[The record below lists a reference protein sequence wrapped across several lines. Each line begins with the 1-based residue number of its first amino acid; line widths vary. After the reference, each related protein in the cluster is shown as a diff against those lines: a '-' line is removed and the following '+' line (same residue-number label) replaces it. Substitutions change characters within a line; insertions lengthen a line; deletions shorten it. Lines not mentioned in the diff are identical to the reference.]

1 MGTSWKHLM
10 CVAMALLLGGAAM
23 LAGAQQPASAPAAN
37 APVNPAVQPAQ
48 PFSNIVSEN
57 VFDVQKRDLAKE
69 AQDQTARRT
78 TQPGNNAPVWRE
90 VNSDQAHYASIP
102 GLEAGVLIQR
112 TGQKWRLF
120 RNGVIT
126 VWGGWLVVLVPL
138 AILAVFLW
146 KGQIR
151 LKEAPTG
158 RKIERFTPTERYV
171 HWTMAISFVTLG
183 VSGIA
188 MLWGKHFLLPILGHQ
203 LFGWL
208 TYVLKN
214 LHNLIGPLFT
224 VSIIVAFVM
233 WVRDNLPRRGDVQW
247 LLSLGGMFAGE
258 HSAEGPSHRFNA
270 GEKLWFWGGL
280 VVFGLIL
287 SASGWML
294 DRIVPGVDYYRSTMQ
309 LAEVIHAIAAV
320 GMICMSLGHI
330 YIGTIGM
337 EGAYRAMREG
347 YVDEAWAKEHH
358 GLWYDELKARKIPP
372 QRSQPPAPPAPSEQP
387 AKS

>member
-1 MGTSWKHLM
+1 MGTSWKHL
-10 CVAMALLLGGAAM
+10 VMAVVLGSASA
-23 LAGAQQPASAPAAN
+23 LASAQQPASAPAAN
-37 APVNPAVQPAQ
+37 TAPVNPAVQPAQ

-57 VFDVQKRDLAKE
+57 VFDLQKRDLAKE
-69 AQDQTARRT
+69 AHDQAGRRT
-78 TQPGNNAPVWRE
+78 AQPGNNAPVWRE

-126 VWGGWLVVLVPL
+126 VWGGWLMVLVPSV
-138 AILAVFLW
+138 ILGFFLW
-146 KGQIR
+146 RGMIP

-183 VSGIA
+183 VSGIV

-208 TYVLKN
+208 TYLLKN
-214 LHNLIGPLFT
+214 LHNLVGPLFT

-233 WVRDNLPRRGDVQW
+233 WVRDNLPRQGDLKW

-258 HSAEGPSHRFNA
+258 HGGEVPSHRFNA

-287 SASGWML
+287 SASGWTL

-320 GMICMSLGHI
+320 GMMCMSLGHI
-330 YIGTIGM
+330 YMGTIGM
-337 EGAYRAMREG
+337 EGAYRAMRDG

-358 GLWYDELKARKIPP
+358 ELWYDDVKAGKIPA
-372 QRSQPPAPPAPSEQP
+372 QRSQPPVPPSPTEQP

>member
-1 MGTSWKHLM
+1 MGTSWKHLT
-10 CVAMALLLGGAAM
+10 CVAMALLLGGAAL
-23 LAGAQQPASAPAAN
+23 LASAQQPASAPATN
-37 APVNPAVQPAQ
+37 AQPVNPAVQPTQ

-138 AILAVFLW
+138 VILGFFLW
-146 KGQIR
+146 KGAIP
-151 LKEAPTG
+151 LKETPTG

-171 HWTMAISFVTLG
+171 HWTMAVSFVTLG
-183 VSGIA
+183 ASGIV
-188 MLWGKHFLLPILGHQ
+188 MLWGKHFLLPIMGHQ

-214 LHNLIGPLFT
+214 LHNLVGPLFT

-233 WVRDNLPRRGDVQW
+233 WVRDNLPRGIDLQW
-247 LLSLGGMFAGE
+247 LLKGGGLFGDGHAP
-258 HSAEGPSHRFNA
+258 PSHRFNA

-280 VVFGLIL
+280 VLFGLVL
-287 SASGWML
+287 SASGWVL

-309 LAEVIHAIAAV
+309 LAEIIHAIAAV

-330 YIGTIGM
+330 YMGTIGM

-358 GLWYDELKARKIPP
+358 ELWYDDIKAGKIPA

-387 AKS
+387 AES

>member
-1 MGTSWKHLM
+1 MGTSWKH
-10 CVAMALLLGGAAM
+10 CVMALLLGSASV
-23 LAGAQQPASAPAAN
+23 LAGAQQSASAPATN
-37 APVNPAVQPAQ
+37 AQPVNPAVQPAQ

-69 AQDQTARRT
+69 AQDQKARRAE
-78 TQPGNNAPVWRE
+78 QPGNNAPVWRE

-138 AILAVFLW
+138 VILGFFLW
-146 KGQIR
+146 KGAIP
-151 LKEAPTG
+151 LKETPTG

-183 VSGIA
+183 ASGIV
-188 MLWGKHFLLPILGHQ
+188 MLWGKHFLLPVMGHQ

-233 WVRDNLPRRGDVQW
+233 WVRDNLPRGIDLQW
-247 LLSLGGMFAGE
+247 LLKAGGMFGGGHE
-258 HSAEGPSHRFNA
+258 PPSHRFNA

-280 VVFGLIL
+280 VLFGLIL
-287 SASGWML
+287 SASGWVL

-309 LAEVIHAIAAV
+309 LAEIIHAIAAV

-330 YIGTIGM
+330 YMGTIGM
-337 EGAYRAMREG
+337 EGAYRAMRDG

-358 GLWYDELKARKIPP
+358 ELWYDDIKAGKILA

>member
-1 MGTSWKHLM
+1 MSPSWKHL
-10 CVAMALLLGGAAM
+10 VAAVLLGGAAM
-23 LAGAQQPASAPAAN
+23 LAGAQQPASAPGGN
-37 APVNPAVQPAQ
+37 TPVNPAVQPAQ

-57 VFDVQKRDLAKE
+57 VFDVRKRDLAKE
-69 AQDQTARRT
+69 AQDQKARRVE
-78 TQPGNNAPVWRE
+78 QPGNNAPVWRE

-138 AILAVFLW
+138 AILGFFMW
-146 KGQIR
+146 KGPIR
-151 LKEAPTG
+151 LKETPTG
-158 RKIERFTPTERYV
+158 RQIERFTPTERYV

-183 VSGIA
+183 VSGII
-188 MLWGKHFLLPILGHQ
+188 MLWGKHFLLPVMGHQ

-214 LHNLIGPLFT
+214 LHNLVGPLFT

-233 WVRDNLPRRGDVQW
+233 WVRDNLPRAIDLQW
-247 LLSLGGMFAGE
+247 LLKAGGLFGGAHE
-258 HSAEGPSHRFNA
+258 PPSHRFNA

-280 VVFGLIL
+280 VLFGLIL
-287 SASGWML
+287 SASGWVL

-309 LAEVIHAIAAV
+309 LAEIVHAIAAV

-330 YIGTIGM
+330 YMGTIGM

-358 GLWYDELKARKIPP
+358 ELWYDDIKAGKIPA
-372 QRSQPPAPPAPSEQP
+372 QRSQPPAPPAPSGQQA
-387 AKS
+387 AKP

>member
-1 MGTSWKHLM
+1 MGTSWKHW
-10 CVAMALLLGGAAM
+10 AMAVLLGGMAAI
-23 LAGAQQPASAPAAN
+23 AGAQQPASAPAGA

-48 PFSNIVSEN
+48 PFSNVVSEN
-57 VFDVQKRDLAKE
+57 VFNLTKRDLAKE
-69 AQDQTARRT
+69 AQDQKARRVD
-78 TQPGNNAPVWRE
+78 QPGNNAPVWRE

-126 VWGGWLVVLVPL
+126 VWGGWLIVLVPL
-138 AILAVFLW
+138 AILGFFLW

-183 VSGIA
+183 VSGIV

-233 WVRDNLPRRGDVQW
+233 WVRDNLPRGIDLQW
-247 LLSLGGMFAGE
+247 VLKAGGLFGGGHE
-258 HSAEGPSHRFNA
+258 PPSHRFNA

-280 VVFGLIL
+280 VLFGLIL
-287 SASGWML
+287 SASGWVL

-309 LAEVIHAIAAV
+309 LAEIIHAIAAV
-320 GMICMSLGHI
+320 GMICLSLGHI
-330 YIGTIGM
+330 YMGTIGM
-337 EGAYRAMREG
+337 EGAYRAMRDG

-358 GLWYDELKARKIPP
+358 ELWYDDIKAGKIPA

-387 AKS
+387 AKP

>member
-1 MGTSWKHLM
+1 MSASWKH
-10 CVAMALLLGGAAM
+10 VVMAALLGGAAM
-23 LAGAQQPASAPAAN
+23 LASAQQPASAPATKAQ
-37 APVNPAVQPAQ
+37 PVNPAVQPAQ

-69 AQDQTARRT
+69 AQDQTTRRT

-138 AILAVFLW
+138 AILGFFLW
-146 KGQIR
+146 KGPIR

-188 MLWGKHFLLPILGHQ
+188 MLWGKHFLLPLMGHQ

-214 LHNLIGPLFT
+214 LHNLVGPLFT

-233 WVRDNLPRRGDVQW
+233 WVRDNLPRAIDLQW
-247 LLSLGGMFAGE
+247 LLKGGGLFGGAHE
-258 HSAEGPSHRFNA
+258 PPSHRFNA

-280 VVFGLIL
+280 VLFGLIL
-287 SASGWML
+287 SASGWVL

-309 LAEVIHAIAAV
+309 LAEIVHAIAAV

-330 YIGTIGM
+330 YMGTIGM

-358 GLWYDELKARKIPP
+358 ELWYDDIQAGKIPA
-372 QRSQPPAPPAPSEQP
+372 QRSQPPAPRAPSEQP
-387 AKS
+387 AKP

>member
-1 MGTSWKHLM
+1 MGTSWKHL
-10 CVAMALLLGGAAM
+10 VMAVLLGGAAA
-23 LAGAQQPASAPAAN
+23 LASAQQPASAPAADA

-57 VFDVQKRDLAKE
+57 VFDLQKRDLSKE
-69 AQDQTARRT
+69 AHDQAARRA

-126 VWGGWLVVLVPL
+126 VWGGWLMVLVPL
-138 AILAVFLW
+138 LILGFFLW
-146 KGQIR
+146 RGTIP

-183 VSGIA
+183 VSGIV

-208 TYVLKN
+208 TYILKN
-214 LHNLIGPLFT
+214 LHNLVGPLFT

-233 WVRDNLPRRGDVQW
+233 WVRDNLPRSGDMNW
-247 LLSLGGMFAGE
+247 LLRLGGLFSGE
-258 HSAEGPSHRFNA
+258 HGAEVPSHRFNA

-287 SASGWML
+287 SASGWTL

-309 LAEVIHAIAAV
+309 LAEIIHAIAAV

-330 YIGTIGM
+330 YMGTIGM
-337 EGAYRAMREG
+337 EGAYRAMRDG

-358 GLWYDELKARKIPP
+358 ELWYDDIKAGKIPA
-372 QRSQPPAPPAPSEQP
+372 QRSQPPAPPSPSEQP
-387 AKS
+387 AKP

>member
-1 MGTSWKHLM
+1 MGTSWKHWI
-10 CVAMALLLGGAAM
+10 MALLLGSAAA
-23 LAGAQQPASAPAAN
+23 LAGAQQPASAPAASM
-37 APVNPAVQPAQ
+37 PVNPAVQSAQ
-48 PFSNIVSEN
+48 PLSNIVSEN
-57 VFDVQKRDLAKE
+57 VFDLKKRDLAKE
-69 AQDQTARRT
+69 AKDQAARRT

-138 AILAVFLW
+138 LILGVFLW
-146 KGQIR
+146 RGPIR

-158 RKIERFTPTERYV
+158 RVIERFTPTERYV

-183 VSGIA
+183 VSGII
-188 MLWGKHFLLPILGHQ
+188 MLWGKHFLLPVMGHQ

-214 LHNLIGPLFT
+214 LHNLLGPLFT
-224 VSIIVAFVM
+224 VSIIVAFVI
-233 WVRDNLPRRGDVQW
+233 WVRDNLPRSGDLKW
-247 LLSLGGMFAGE
+247 LLTLGGMFSSE
-258 HSAEGPSHRFNA
+258 HGAEVPSHRFNA
-270 GEKLWFWGGL
+270 GEKIWFWVGMVMLGL
-280 VVFGLIL
+280 VL
-287 SASGWML
+287 SVSGWML

-309 LAEVIHAIAAV
+309 LGEIIHAIAAV
-320 GMICMSLGHI
+320 GIICLSLVHI
-330 YIGTIGM
+330 YVGTIGM

-347 YVDEAWAKEHH
+347 YVDETWAKEHH
-358 GLWYDELKARKIPP
+358 ELWYDDVKAGKIPA
-372 QRSQPPAPPAPSEQP
+372 QRSQPPAARPSEQP
-387 AKS
+387 AKL

>member
-1 MGTSWKHLM
+1 MGTSWKHL
-10 CVAMALLLGGAAM
+10 VMAVLLGGAAA
-23 LAGAQQPASAPAAN
+23 LASAQQPASAPVANN

-57 VFDVQKRDLAKE
+57 VFDLQKRDLAKE
-69 AQDQTARRT
+69 AHDQTGRRT

-138 AILAVFLW
+138 LVLGFFLW
-146 KGQIR
+146 RGTIP

-183 VSGIA
+183 VSGIV

-214 LHNLIGPLFT
+214 LHNLVGPLFT

-233 WVRDNLPRRGDVQW
+233 WVRDNLPRSGDLKW

-258 HSAEGPSHRFNA
+258 HGAEVPSHRFNA

-287 SASGWML
+287 SASGWTL

-330 YIGTIGM
+330 YMGTIGM
-337 EGAYRAMREG
+337 EGAYRAMRDG

-358 GLWYDELKARKIPP
+358 ELWYDDVKAGKIPA

>member
-1 MGTSWKHLM
+1 MGTSWKHLT

-23 LAGAQQPASAPAAN
+23 LASAQQPASAPATN
-37 APVNPAVQPAQ
+37 AQPVNPAVQPTQ

-78 TQPGNNAPVWRE
+78 AQPGNNAPVWRE

-138 AILAVFLW
+138 VILGFFLW
-146 KGQIR
+146 KGAIP
-151 LKEAPTG
+151 LKETPTG

-183 VSGIA
+183 VSGIV
-188 MLWGKHFLLPILGHQ
+188 MLWGKHFLLPIMGHQ

-233 WVRDNLPRRGDVQW
+233 WVRDNLPRGIDLQW
-247 LLSLGGMFAGE
+247 LLKGGDLFGGGHAP
-258 HSAEGPSHRFNA
+258 PSHRFNA

-280 VVFGLIL
+280 VLFGLVL
-287 SASGWML
+287 SASGWVL

-309 LAEVIHAIAAV
+309 LAEIIHAIAAV

-330 YIGTIGM
+330 YMGTIGM
-337 EGAYRAMREG
+337 EGAYRAMRDG

-358 GLWYDELKARKIPP
+358 ELWYDDIKAGKIPA
-372 QRSQPPAPPAPSEQP
+372 QRSQPPAPPAPSGQP
-387 AKS
+387 AES

>member
-1 MGTSWKHLM
+1 
-10 CVAMALLLGGAAM
+10 MALLLGGAAA
-23 LAGAQQPASAPAAN
+23 LACAQQPASAPAAN
-37 APVNPAVQPAQ
+37 APINPAVQPAQ
-48 PFSNIVSEN
+48 PLSNIVSEN
-57 VFDVQKRDLAKE
+57 VFDVKPRDLAKE
-69 AQDQTARRT
+69 AQDQAARRT

-90 VNSDQAHYASIP
+90 VNSDQANYASLP

-146 KGQIR
+146 KGTIR
-151 LKEAPTG
+151 LKETPTG

-188 MLWGKHFLLPILGHQ
+188 MLWGKHFLLPLMGHQ

-214 LHNLIGPLFT
+214 LHNLVGPLFT
-224 VSIIVAFVM
+224 VSIIVAFVL
-233 WVRDNLPRRGDVQW
+233 WVSDNLPRRGDVQW
-247 LLSLGGMFAGE
+247 LLTLGGMLAGE
-258 HSAEGPSHRFNA
+258 HSAEVPSHRFNA

-280 VVFGLIL
+280 VMFGLIL
-287 SASGWML
+287 SASGWVL

-320 GMICMSLGHI
+320 GMICLSLGHI
-330 YIGTIGM
+330 YMGTIGM

-358 GLWYDELKARKIPP
+358 ELWYDDIKAGKIPA

-387 AKS
+387 AKT

>member
-1 MGTSWKHLM
+1 MT
-10 CVAMALLLGGAAM
+10 LLLGGAAM
-23 LAGAQQPASAPAAN
+23 LASAQQPASAPAAAN

-57 VFDVQKRDLAKE
+57 VFDVHKRDLAKE
-69 AQDQTARRT
+69 AQDQAARRT

-138 AILAVFLW
+138 VILGFFLW
-146 KGQIR
+146 KGAIR
-151 LKEAPTG
+151 LKEKPTG

-183 VSGIA
+183 VSGIV

-233 WVRDNLPRRGDVQW
+233 WVRDNLPRGIDLQW
-247 LLSLGGMFAGE
+247 ILKAGGLFGGGHE
-258 HSAEGPSHRFNA
+258 PPSHRFNA

-280 VVFGLIL
+280 VLFGLIL

-309 LAEVIHAIAAV
+309 LAEIIHAIAAV

-330 YIGTIGM
+330 YMGTIGM
-337 EGAYRAMREG
+337 EGAYRAMRDG

-358 GLWYDELKARKIPP
+358 ELWYDDIKAGKIPA
-372 QRSQPPAPPAPSEQP
+372 QRSQPPAPSAPSEQP
-387 AKS
+387 AKP

>member
-1 MGTSWKHLM
+1 MISSWKHL
-10 CVAMALLLGGAAM
+10 AIASLLGGAAV
-23 LAGAQQPASAPAAN
+23 LASAQQPASAPAA

-57 VFDVQKRDLAKE
+57 VFNVPRRDLTKE
-69 AQDQTARRT
+69 AQDEASRRT
-78 TQPGNNAPVWRE
+78 TQPGNSAPFWRE
-90 VNSDQAHYASIP
+90 VNSGQANYASLP
-102 GLEAGVLIQR
+102 GLETGVLIQR

-138 AILAVFLW
+138 AILAFFLW
-146 KGQIR
+146 RGQIR
-151 LKEAPTG
+151 LKEPPTG
-158 RKIERFTPTERYV
+158 RRIERFTPTERYV

-183 VSGIA
+183 VSGIV
-188 MLWGKHFLLPILGHQ
+188 MLWGKHFLLPLMGHQ

-214 LHNLIGPLFT
+214 LHNLAGPLFT
-224 VSIIVAFVM
+224 ACIIVAFAM
-233 WVRDNLPRRGDVQW
+233 WVRDNLPRGGDLRW
-247 LLSLGGMFAGE
+247 LLRLGGMFGG
-258 HSAEGPSHRFNA
+258 HSAEVPSHRFNA

-287 SASGWML
+287 SASGWVL

-309 LAEVIHAIAAV
+309 LAEVVHAIAAV

-337 EGAYRAMREG
+337 EGAYRAMRDG

-358 GLWYDELKARKIPP
+358 ALWYDDIKAGKIPA
-372 QRSQPPAPPAPSEQP
+372 QRSKPPAPPEPREQP
-387 AKS
+387 AEG

>member
-1 MGTSWKHLM
+1 MGTSWKHW
-10 CVAMALLLGGAAM
+10 AMAVLLGGMAA
-23 LAGAQQPASAPAAN
+23 LACAQQPASAPAGA

-48 PFSNIVSEN
+48 PFSNVVSEN
-57 VFDVQKRDLAKE
+57 VFNLPKRDLAKE
-69 AQDQTARRT
+69 AQDQKARRVD
-78 TQPGNNAPVWRE
+78 QPGNNAPVWRE
-90 VNSDQAHYASIP
+90 VNSEQAHYASIP

-138 AILAVFLW
+138 AILGFFLW
-146 KGQIR
+146 RGQIR

-158 RKIERFTPTERYV
+158 RQIERFTPTERYV

-183 VSGIA
+183 VSGIV

-233 WVRDNLPRRGDVQW
+233 WVRDNLPRGIDLQW
-247 LLSLGGMFAGE
+247 VLKAGGLFGGGHE
-258 HSAEGPSHRFNA
+258 PPSHRFNA

-280 VVFGLIL
+280 VLFGLIL

-309 LAEVIHAIAAV
+309 LAEIIHAIAAV

-330 YIGTIGM
+330 YMGTIGM

-358 GLWYDELKARKIPP
+358 ELWYDDIKVGKIPA

>member
-1 MGTSWKHLM
+1 MNSSWKHLVM
-10 CVAMALLLGGAAM
+10 AALLGSVAAW
-23 LAGAQQPASAPAAN
+23 AGAQQPASAPATN
-37 APVNPAVQPAQ
+37 AQPVNPAVQPAQ

-69 AQDQTARRT
+69 AQDQAARRI

-138 AILAVFLW
+138 AILGFFLW
-146 KGQIR
+146 KGPIR
-151 LKEAPTG
+151 LKETPTG

-188 MLWGKHFLLPILGHQ
+188 MLWGKHFLLPLMGHQ

-214 LHNLIGPLFT
+214 LHNLVGPLFT

-233 WVRDNLPRRGDVQW
+233 WVRDNLPRAIDLQW
-247 LLSLGGMFAGE
+247 LLKGGGLFGGAHE
-258 HSAEGPSHRFNA
+258 PPSHRFNA

-280 VVFGLIL
+280 VLFGLIL
-287 SASGWML
+287 SASGWVL

-309 LAEVIHAIAAV
+309 LAEIVHAIAAV

-330 YIGTIGM
+330 YMGTIGM

-358 GLWYDELKARKIPP
+358 ELWYDDIQAGKIPA
-372 QRSQPPAPPAPSEQP
+372 QRSQPPAPRAPSEQP
-387 AKS
+387 AKP

>member
-1 MGTSWKHLM
+1 MGTSWKHL
-10 CVAMALLLGGAAM
+10 VMAVLLGGAAA

-37 APVNPAVQPAQ
+37 AQPVNPAVQPAQ

-57 VFDVQKRDLAKE
+57 VFDVHKRDLAKE
-69 AQDQTARRT
+69 AQDQTTRRT

-138 AILAVFLW
+138 AILGFFLW
-146 KGQIR
+146 KGAIR

-183 VSGIA
+183 VSGII
-188 MLWGKHFLLPILGHQ
+188 MLWGKHFLLPVMGHQ

-233 WVRDNLPRRGDVQW
+233 WVRDNLPREIDLQW
-247 LLSLGGMFAGE
+247 ILKGGGLFGGGHE
-258 HSAEGPSHRFNA
+258 PPSHRFNA

-280 VVFGLIL
+280 VLFGLIL

-330 YIGTIGM
+330 YMGTIGM

-347 YVDEAWAKEHH
+347 YVDETWAKEHH
-358 GLWYDELKARKIPP
+358 ELWYDDIKAGKIPA
-372 QRSQPPAPPAPSEQP
+372 QRSPPPAPPAPSEQP

>member
-1 MGTSWKHLM
+1 MIACWKPL
-10 CVAMALLLGGAAM
+10 ATALLLGGAAA
-23 LAGAQQPASAPAAN
+23 LASAQPPASAPAA

-48 PFSNIVSEN
+48 PFSNVVSEN
-57 VFDVQKRDLAKE
+57 VFNLPRRDLSKE
-69 AQDQTARRT
+69 AQDQTARRV
-78 TQPGNNAPVWRE
+78 TQPGNSAPFWRE
-90 VNSDQAHYASIP
+90 VNSDQANYASLP

-138 AILAVFLW
+138 AILGVFLL

-188 MLWGKHFLLPILGHQ
+188 MLWGKHFLLPLMGHQ

-214 LHNLIGPLFT
+214 LHNLMGPLFT
-224 VSIIVAFVM
+224 VSIIVAFAM
-233 WVRDNLPRRGDVQW
+233 WARDNLPRRGDLQW
-247 LLSLGGMFAGE
+247 LLRLGGMFGAHG
-258 HSAEGPSHRFNA
+258 AEVPSHRFNA

-287 SASGWML
+287 SASGWVL

-309 LAEVIHAIAAV
+309 LAEIIHAIAAV

-337 EGAYRAMREG
+337 EGAYRAMRDG
-347 YVDEAWAKEHH
+347 YVDEAWAREHH
-358 GLWYDELKARKIPP
+358 VLWYDDIQAGKIPA
-372 QRSQPPAPPAPSEQP
+372 QRSRPPEPPEPREQP
-387 AKS
+387 AKG